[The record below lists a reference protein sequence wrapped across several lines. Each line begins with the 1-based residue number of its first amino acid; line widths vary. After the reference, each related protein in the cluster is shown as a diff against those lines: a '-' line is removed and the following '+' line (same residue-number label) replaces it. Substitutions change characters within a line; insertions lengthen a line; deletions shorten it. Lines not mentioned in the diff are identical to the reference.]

1 MPNQNIKKLIFL
13 SPMVM
18 IIMLS
23 IGDFSSVIAQ
33 TNSLSYTQEAQQD
46 SAIAYLSPMEY
57 AFMLHE
63 ETNWL
68 LKANLLVQTEN
79 REAVRFK
86 LSFEKKIAKAFSL
99 DAAISYNGSG
109 PNAEFFNYGSEFS
122 LESRWYYKTKKVKS
136 RQKQTTN
143 MSGAYFAFGASYNKI
158 KSSTDSSGIHS
169 DYSSIPVFA
178 KWGLQR
184 RFLKRGY
191 VDFGV
196 RTGANISQVD
206 WVSTSFFLSTYVDAG
221 LAFTCDKQKLDFDKL
236 CPVLRCH
243 AADRLLLKTNLVD
256 IISLAYVRKA
266 FIGTLR
272 PNIAAE
278 VKLGES
284 PFSINSKLSCGLTF
298 STSWNYAFYA
308 FTIAPQLLV
317 EGRWYYN
324 LKRRILNGKSGN
336 GLSANY
342 ISFGGLY
349 QGEYQ
354 TLVAGPYNND
364 YNKEFFGARLSTGI
378 QRTISKHLYFDV
390 NIGVGYGKEHEYKED
405 ADQTTDQNIIIF
417 DLGIAIG
424 YRF

>member
-1 MPNQNIKKLIFL
+1 MQKNKQYKSNITISGLWLFIAL
-13 SPMVM
+13 S
-18 IIMLS
+18 LC
-23 IGDFSSVIAQ
+23 SSKISAQ
-33 TNSLSYTQEAQQD
+33 ADSLNYSQEAQQD
-46 SAIAYLSPMEY
+46 STIAYLSPMEY

-63 ETNWL
+63 KTNWL
-68 LKANLLVQTEN
+68 LKANLLIQTEN
-79 REAVRFK
+79 RETVRFK

-109 PNAEFFNYGSEFS
+109 LDADYFHGSEFS
-122 LESRWYYKTKKVKS
+122 LESRWYYKS
-136 RQKQTTN
+136 RKNKQSKTAN
-143 MSGAYFAFGASYNKI
+143 LSGAYFALGASYNKT
-158 KSSTDSSGIHS
+158 KSSTDSQGIHS

-196 RTGANISQVD
+196 RTGANISLTD
-206 WVSTSFFLSTYVDAG
+206 WAPTSFFLGTYVDAG
-221 LAFTCDKQKLDFDKL
+221 LAFTRDKQELDFDKL

-243 AADRLLLKTNLVD
+243 ASDRFLLKTNLVD
-256 IISLAYVRKA
+256 IISLGFVRKT
-266 FIGTLR
+266 FIGTIR

-284 PFSINSKLSCGLTF
+284 PFSINTNLSCGLTF
-298 STSWNYAFYA
+298 SASWDHAYTFA
-308 FTIAPQLLV
+308 IEPKLLV

-324 LKRRILNGKSGN
+324 LKRRILNGKTGN

-342 ISFGGLY
+342 ISIGGLY

-354 TLVAGPYNND
+354 TVVGGPYNYD
-364 YNKEFFGARLSTGI
+364 FNKEFFGARLSTGI
-378 QRTISKHLYFDV
+378 QRAISKHLYFDV
-390 NIGVGYGKEHEYKED
+390 NIGVGYGKGHEYDEAND
-405 ADQTTDQNIIIF
+405 ATTNQNKFIF
-417 DLGIAIG
+417 DFGIAIG